1 MRGGGRTV
9 RLALVIAALLGSLSL
24 VVWRQSRALETLR
37 SVERVHRE
45 RAVLEAERTRL
56 SRRISELESR
66 SRVARLAR
74 ERLSMRLPTS
84 EELVILPV
92 EPLTGTTESSDP
104 RLARALRTASRTGG
118 GGL

>member
-37 SVERVHRE
+37 LVERVHRE
-45 RAVLEAERTRL
+45 RAVVEAERTRL
-56 SRRISELESR
+56 ARRISELESR

-84 EELVILPV
+84 EELVILPL
-92 EPLTGTTESSDP
+92 EPLPEPAESPAP
-104 RLARALRTASRTGG
+104 RWARAARTAARPGG
-118 GGL
+118 GDP